1 MLSRYQAACAIASF
15 CTFTTL
21 TQLKVYKTDIFSELS
36 SPELSSLSLNP
47 PHIDTSRSHTKSETV
62 DQNKLTGK
70 SRNPAVITT
79 KSSEPNGL
87 TVTPLEVTNR
97 PVRQIESMRKPSV
110 PDEITVKT
118 SKQNDFVGKSAKVS
132 SSIVRTSSIN
142 GLAKNSADQ
151 TGSGGKAAD
160 SNHLAGMPA
169 ELTEKAAD
177 SSSRSNQ
184 SANQNLYRKT
194 SEPVQPAVMYFNQS
208 RSAST
213 AEPKDSTSKPVN
225 GSTGL
230 IVLPASVSSIESRSA
245 SLPSL
250 PRISDQSSI
259 SVKKT
264 LPAKKKFGG
273 FSMVEN
279 SPNRVFEFREN
290 DEDNLKQKDDSFSK
304 NQVCRKDFFLSI
316 ISFIT

>member
-1 MLSRYQAACAIASF
+1 M
-15 CTFTTL
+15 L

-36 SPELSSLSLNP
+36 SPESSSLSLNP
-47 PHIDTSRSHTKSETV
+47 PHIDTSRSHTKSKTV
-62 DQNKLTGK
+62 DQNTLTGK
-70 SRNPAVITT
+70 SGNPAAITT

-87 TVTPLEVTNR
+87 TVTPLKVTNR
-97 PVRQIESMRKPSV
+97 PVRQIESTRKPSV

-132 SSIVRTSSIN
+132 LSIVRTSSVN

-151 TGSGGKAAD
+151 TGSGGKAA
-160 SNHLAGMPA
+160 
-169 ELTEKAAD
+169 ELTGKVAD

-184 SANQNLYRKT
+184 SANQNLYIKT
-194 SEPVQPAVMYFNQS
+194 SEPVQPAVMSFNQS
-208 RSAST
+208 RSASM
-213 AEPKDSTSKPVN
+213 AEPKDLTSKPVN
-225 GSTGL
+225 GSTGS
-230 IVLPASVSSIESRSA
+230 IILPASVSSIESRSA

-250 PRISDQSSI
+250 PRTSDQSSI

-264 LPAKKKFGG
+264 LPAKKIFSG
-273 FSMVEN
+273 FSTVEN
-279 SPNRVFEFREN
+279 SPNSVFEFRKN